1 MQEKEIT
8 EVTPNPKAI
17 LNPNVFDDC
26 PDCLGSGV
34 ITKDAY
40 EDTPFGREYITR
52 KIACPTCA
60 KRRQDLIK
68 HGKTIES
75 ENGDKDRQT
84 LYSDLLRIPATYQRY
99 RDFSLDG
106 IYEDYLLKNMVHPNS
121 YKLWCDEVEQ
131 VYATIASG
139 KIPSESLIIG
149 FPHGDP
155 TSFIVNCILGAYSN
169 GRSVTPFIS
178 EIDVRDILN
187 EVADTEEETVSN
199 ATKEHIM
206 NEYDVV
212 DTDICI
218 IYLTMGASK
227 KDVYNVGSIMQRR
240 AMKSKP
246 TIICT
251 TNVGSIIKN
260 LTDIDRNAEEYH
272 RLSSKESAKPKSFYA
287 SRNFAMGRYIELCF
301 KSDITTDI
309 FQKYL
314 YGNKTEEYMHAQ
326 AFAKKLHNSGKQKEI
341 ARLKAKKDAI
351 KDVDALETVVE
362 LRNYVKDKVE
372 QDQKIIE
379 QNDQI
384 ISLLQALTKK

>member
-1 MQEKEIT
+1 MREKEIT

-26 PDCLGSGV
+26 PDCLGSG
-34 ITKDAY
+34 
-40 EDTPFGREYITR
+40 
-52 KIACPTCA
+52 KIAKDNFDDPDCPSLLIPCPTCA

-75 ENGDKDRQT
+75 ENGDKDRQK
-84 LYSDLLRIPATYQRY
+84 LYSDLLRIPSTYQRY

-121 YKLWCDEVEQ
+121 YKMWCDEVEQ
-131 VYATIASG
+131 VYATIVSG

-155 TSFIVNCILGAYSN
+155 TSFIVNCILGAYAN

-187 EVADTEEETVSN
+187 EVADTEEEEVSS
-199 ATKEHIM
+199 AAKEHIM
-206 NEYDVV
+206 DEYDVI

-240 AMKSKP
+240 AMKAKP

-260 LTDIDRNAEEYH
+260 LTDVDRNAEEYH
-272 RLSSKESAKPKSFYA
+272 RLSSKETTKPKSFYA

-301 KSDITTDI
+301 KSDITPDI
-309 FQKYL
+309 FKKYL

-326 AFAKKLHNSGKQKEI
+326 AFAKNLHNSGKQKEI
-341 ARLKAKKDAI
+341 ARIKAKKDAI

-379 QNDQI
+379 QNEQI
-384 ISLLQALTKK
+384 ISLLQALTQK